1 MSAHNDDSDAAFQS
15 LVASLGESGTQ
26 AGSEPTRCPDD
37 MPVDE
42 SLHLDGG
49 RLSVALVLA
58 PISYPEAL
66 HSLLALTGVRE
77 SIVRLKP
84 WTAVWLR
91 VETTPTDEE
100 ELDALLTGQR
110 PMPDAVDRV
119 ARAVSNLSKYGAVAL
134 MSWLVEGDGVEPGV
148 SGRISA
154 QRYVGGEP
162 EEAIPAGLLL
172 GAMPAAAEDLLLG
185 RTTPCDYADSVNPDG
200 ARRGGG
206 PMGWFRRKQS

>member
-1 MSAHNDDSDAAFQS
+1 VSAHNDDIDAEFQS
-15 LVASLGESGTQ
+15 LVASLGETGTSSSSQ
-26 AGSEPTRCPDD
+26 PTLDPDD
-37 MPVDE
+37 TPVDE
-42 SLHLDGG
+42 SLHLEGG

-110 PMPDAVDRV
+110 PMPDVVDRV

-134 MSWLVEGDGVEPGV
+134 TSWLGP
-148 SGRISA
+148 
-154 QRYVGGEP
+154 
-162 EEAIPAGLLL
+162 
-172 GAMPAAAEDLLLG
+172 
-185 RTTPCDYADSVNPDG
+185 
-200 ARRGGG
+200 GGG
-206 PMGWFRRKQS
+206 SPPEGGVGRPGAGCGGWAGPPVPGPPR